1 VSHFQS
7 PYLVDIEKEEIGRIL
22 KLDSIKDGKTWKN
35 IDVLVFYSWGWWHRT
50 GPQQPYEL
58 PNLLTLIF
66 FIIKIDNNLFWTFY

>member
-1 VSHFQS
+1 MSHFQS

-35 IDVLVFYSWGWWHRT
+35 IDVLVFYSWGWWYRA

-58 PNLLTLIF
+58 PNLLTLNF
-66 FIIKIDNNLFWTFY
+66 LK